1 MADPSQVADNM
12 EYVRGTHDIPAAL
25 WQEARD
31 LGLVAPNI
39 PTPS

>member
-12 EYVRGTHDIPAAL
+12 EYVRGTHGIPAAL
-25 WQEARD
+25 WEEARG